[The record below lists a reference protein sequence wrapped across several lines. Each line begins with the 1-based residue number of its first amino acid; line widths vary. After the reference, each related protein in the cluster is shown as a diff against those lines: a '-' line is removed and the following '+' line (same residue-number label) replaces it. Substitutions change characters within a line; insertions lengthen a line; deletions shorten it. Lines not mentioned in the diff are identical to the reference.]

1 MMMTKQN
8 NSLKH
13 GSLRKVIS
21 VGFLLTFCLVG
32 VACSKQVATTNNNAV
47 VPENLKVQK
56 EEKGNLT
63 KEEYQALR
71 EALVKNG
78 LYINKDDTIGG
89 VFNLSDG
96 STMRVYRLDGDGNLF
111 GVVKVGDNKE
121 KIAKFDYASVLTFIE
136 RKESVSV
143 K

>member
-1 MMMTKQN
+1 MTTTKQN
-8 NSLKH
+8 NYSRH
-13 GSLRKVIS
+13 GLLRKAIS
-21 VGFLLTFCLVG
+21 IGFLLTFCVVG
-32 VACSKQVATTNNNAV
+32 VACSKQVASVDNNAE
-47 VPENLKVQK
+47 VPESLKVQK

-96 STMRVYRLDGDGNLF
+96 TTMRVYRLDGDGNLW
-111 GVVKVGDNKE
+111 GVVKVGENQE
-121 KIAKFDYASVLTFIE
+121 KIAVFDYISVLTYIE
-136 RKESVSV
+136 RKDSVSV
-143 K
+143 E

>member
-1 MMMTKQN
+1 MMMIKQN
-8 NSLKH
+8 NFLKR
-13 GSLRKVIS
+13 GLLRKAIS
-21 VGFLLTFCLVG
+21 IGFLLTFCVIG
-32 VACSKQVATTNNNAV
+32 VACSKQSSTVDNNAV
-47 VPENLKVQK
+47 VPESLKAQK
-56 EEKGNLT
+56 EETGNLT

-96 STMRVYRLDGDGNLF
+96 STMRVYRLDGDGNLW
-111 GVVKVGDNKE
+111 GVVKVGENQE
-121 KIAKFDYASVLTFIE
+121 KIAVFDYASVLTFIE

>member
-1 MMMTKQN
+1 MMMIKQN
-8 NSLKH
+8 NSLNR
-13 GSLRKVIS
+13 GLLRKAIS
-21 VGFLLTFCLVG
+21 IGFLLTFCVIG
-32 VACSKQVATTNNNAV
+32 VACSKQSSTVDNNAV
-47 VPENLKVQK
+47 VPESLKAQK
-56 EEKGNLT
+56 EETGNLT

-96 STMRVYRLDGDGNLF
+96 STMRVYRLDGDGNLW
-111 GVVKVGDNKE
+111 GVVKVGENQE
-121 KIAKFDYASVLTFIE
+121 KIAVFDYASVLTFIE

>member
-1 MMMTKQN
+1 MMMIKQN

-13 GSLRKVIS
+13 GLLRKAIS
-21 VGFLLTFCLVG
+21 IGFLLTFCVVG
-32 VACSKQVATTNNNAV
+32 VACSKQSSTVDNNAV
-47 VPENLKVQK
+47 VPESLKAQK

-63 KEEYQALR
+63 KEEYKALR
-71 EALVKNG
+71 KALVNNG

-96 STMRVYRLDGDGNLF
+96 STMRVYRLDGDGNLW
-111 GVVKVGDNKE
+111 GVVKVGENQE
-121 KIAKFDYASVLTFIE
+121 KIAVFDYASVLTFIE

>member
-1 MMMTKQN
+1 MMTTKQN
-8 NSLKH
+8 NYSKH
-13 GSLRKVIS
+13 GLLRKAIS
-21 VGFLLTFCLVG
+21 IGFLLTFCVVG
-32 VACSKQVATTNNNAV
+32 VACSKQVATVNTNV
-47 VPENLKVQK
+47 EVPDSLKVQK

-96 STMRVYRLDGDGNLF
+96 ATMRVYRLDGDGNLW
-111 GVVKVGDNKE
+111 GVVNVGENQE
-121 KIAKFDYASVLTFIE
+121 KIAVFDYVSVLTYIE
-136 RKESVSV
+136 RKDSAKVE
-143 K
+143 

>member
-1 MMMTKQN
+1 MMMIKQN
-8 NSLKH
+8 NSLNR
-13 GSLRKVIS
+13 GLLRKAIS
-21 VGFLLTFCLVG
+21 IGFLLTFCVIG
-32 VACSKQVATTNNNAV
+32 VACSKQVATVDNNAV
-47 VPENLKVQK
+47 VPDSLKAQK

-71 EALVKNG
+71 EALVQNG

-96 STMRVYRLDGDGNLF
+96 STMRVYRLDGDGNLW
-111 GVVKVGDNKE
+111 GVVKVGDNVE
-121 KIAKFDYASVLTFIE
+121 KVAMFDYASVLTFIE

>member
-1 MMMTKQN
+1 MMMIKQN
-8 NSLKH
+8 NSLKR

-21 VGFLLTFCLVG
+21 IGFLLTFCVVG
-32 VACSKQVATTNNNAV
+32 VACSKQGSTVDNNAV
-47 VPENLKVQK
+47 VPESLKAQK
-56 EEKGNLT
+56 EEQGSLT
-63 KEEYQALR
+63 KEEYQTLR

-96 STMRVYRLDGDGNLF
+96 STMRVYRLDGDGNLW
-111 GVVKVGDNKE
+111 GVVKVGENQE
-121 KIAKFDYASVLTFIE
+121 KIAVFDYASVLTFIE

>member
-111 GVVKVGDNKE
+111 GVVKVGENKE

>member
-1 MMMTKQN
+1 MMMIKQN
-8 NSLKH
+8 NSLNR
-13 GSLRKVIS
+13 GLLRKVIS
-21 VGFLLTFCLVG
+21 IGFLLTFCVVG
-32 VACSKQVATTNNNAV
+32 VACSKQVATVDNNAV
-47 VPENLKVQK
+47 VPESLKAQK
-56 EEKGNLT
+56 EEKGSLT

-71 EALVKNG
+71 EALVQNG

-96 STMRVYRLDGDGNLF
+96 STMRVYRLDGDGNLW
-111 GVVKVGDNKE
+111 GVVKVGDNVE
-121 KIAKFDYASVLTFIE
+121 KVAMFDYASVLTFIE

>member
-1 MMMTKQN
+1 MMMIKQN
-8 NSLKH
+8 NSLKR
-13 GSLRKVIS
+13 GLLRKAIS
-21 VGFLLTFCLVG
+21 IGFLLTFCVIG
-32 VACSKQVATTNNNAV
+32 VACSKQSSTVDNNAV
-47 VPENLKVQK
+47 VPESLKAQK
-56 EEKGNLT
+56 EEQGNLT
-63 KEEYQALR
+63 KEEYQTLR

-96 STMRVYRLDGDGNLF
+96 STMRVYRLDGDGNLW
-111 GVVKVGDNKE
+111 GVVKVGENQE
-121 KIAKFDYASVLTFIE
+121 KIAVFDYASVLTFIE

>member
-1 MMMTKQN
+1 MMMIKQN
-8 NSLKH
+8 NSLKR
-13 GSLRKVIS
+13 GLLRKAIS
-21 VGFLLTFCLVG
+21 IGFLLTFCVVG
-32 VACSKQVATTNNNAV
+32 VACSKQSSTVDNNAV
-47 VPENLKVQK
+47 VPESLKAQK

-63 KEEYQALR
+63 KEEYKALR
-71 EALVKNG
+71 KALVNNG

-96 STMRVYRLDGDGNLF
+96 STMRVYRLDGDGNLW
-111 GVVKVGDNKE
+111 GVVKVGENQE
-121 KIAKFDYASVLTFIE
+121 KIAVFDYASVLTFIE

>member
-1 MMMTKQN
+1 MMMIKQN

-13 GSLRKVIS
+13 GLLRKAIS
-21 VGFLLTFCLVG
+21 IGFLLTFCVVG
-32 VACSKQVATTNNNAV
+32 VACSKQSSTVDNNAV
-47 VPENLKVQK
+47 VPESLKAQK
-56 EEKGNLT
+56 EETGNLT

-96 STMRVYRLDGDGNLF
+96 STMRVYRLDGDGNLW
-111 GVVKVGDNKE
+111 GVVKVGDNVE
-121 KIAKFDYASVLTFIE
+121 KVAMFDYASVLTFIE

>member
-1 MMMTKQN
+1 MMMIKQN
-8 NSLKH
+8 NFLKR
-13 GSLRKVIS
+13 GLLRKAIS
-21 VGFLLTFCLVG
+21 IGFLLIFCVVG
-32 VACSKQVATTNNNAV
+32 VACSKQSSTVDNNAV
-47 VPENLKVQK
+47 VPESLKAQK
-56 EEKGNLT
+56 EEQGNLT

-96 STMRVYRLDGDGNLF
+96 STMRVYRLDGDGNLW
-111 GVVKVGDNKE
+111 GVVKVGENQE
-121 KIAKFDYASVLTFIE
+121 KIAVFDYASVLTFIE

>member
-1 MMMTKQN
+1 MMMIKQN
-8 NSLKH
+8 NSLNR
-13 GSLRKVIS
+13 GLLRKAIS
-21 VGFLLTFCLVG
+21 ISFLLVFCLVG
-32 VACSKQVATTNNNAV
+32 VACSKQVATIDNNAV
-47 VPENLKVQK
+47 VPENLKAQK
-56 EEKGNLT
+56 EETGNLT
-63 KEEYQALR
+63 KEEYKALR

-96 STMRVYRLDGDGNLF
+96 STMRVYRLDGDGNLW
-111 GVVKVGDNKE
+111 GVVKVGENQE
-121 KIAKFDYASVLTFIE
+121 KIAVFDYASVLTFIE

>member
-1 MMMTKQN
+1 MMMIKQN
-8 NSLKH
+8 NSLNR
-13 GSLRKVIS
+13 GLLRKAIS
-21 VGFLLTFCLVG
+21 ISFLLVFCLVG
-32 VACSKQVATTNNNAV
+32 VACSKQVATIDNNAV
-47 VPENLKVQK
+47 VPESLKAQK
-56 EEKGNLT
+56 EETGNLT
-63 KEEYQALR
+63 KEEYKALR

-96 STMRVYRLDGDGNLF
+96 STMRVYRLDGDGNLW
-111 GVVKVGDNKE
+111 GVVKVGENQE
-121 KIAKFDYASVLTFIE
+121 KIAVFDYASVLTFIE

>member
-1 MMMTKQN
+1 MMMIKQN
-8 NSLKH
+8 NSLNR
-13 GSLRKVIS
+13 GLLRKAIS
-21 VGFLLTFCLVG
+21 IGFLLTFCIVG
-32 VACSKQVATTNNNAV
+32 VACSKQVATVDNNAV
-47 VPENLKVQK
+47 VPESLKAQK

-96 STMRVYRLDGDGNLF
+96 STMRVYRLDGDGNLW
-111 GVVKVGDNKE
+111 GVVKVGDNVE
-121 KIAKFDYASVLTFIE
+121 KVAMFDYASVLTFIE

>member
-1 MMMTKQN
+1 MMMIKQN

-13 GSLRKVIS
+13 GFLRKAIS
-21 VGFLLTFCLVG
+21 IGFLLTFCVIG
-32 VACSKQVATTNNNAV
+32 VACSKQSSTVDNNAV
-47 VPENLKVQK
+47 VPESLKAQK
-56 EEKGNLT
+56 EETGNLT

-96 STMRVYRLDGDGNLF
+96 STMRVYRLDGDGNLW
-111 GVVKVGDNKE
+111 GVVKVGENQE
-121 KIAKFDYASVLTFIE
+121 KIAVFDYASVLTFIE

>member
-1 MMMTKQN
+1 MMIKQN
-8 NSLKH
+8 NSLNR
-13 GSLRKVIS
+13 GLLRKAIS
-21 VGFLLTFCLVG
+21 IGFLLTFCVVG
-32 VACSKQVATTNNNAV
+32 VACSKQVATVDNNAV
-47 VPENLKVQK
+47 VPESLKAQK

-63 KEEYQALR
+63 KEEYQSLR

-96 STMRVYRLDGDGNLF
+96 STMRVYRLDGDGNLW
-111 GVVKVGDNKE
+111 GVVKVGDNVE
-121 KIAKFDYASVLTFIE
+121 KVAMFDYASVLTFIE

>member
-1 MMMTKQN
+1 MMIKQN

-13 GSLRKVIS
+13 GLLRKAIS
-21 VGFLLTFCLVG
+21 IGFLLTFCVVG
-32 VACSKQVATTNNNAV
+32 VACSKQSSTVDNNAV
-47 VPENLKVQK
+47 VPESLKAQK
-56 EEKGNLT
+56 EETGNLT

-96 STMRVYRLDGDGNLF
+96 STMRVYRLDGDGNLW
-111 GVVKVGDNKE
+111 GVVKVGDNVE
-121 KIAKFDYASVLTFIE
+121 KVAMFDYASVLTFIE

>member
-1 MMMTKQN
+1 MMMIKQN
-8 NSLKH
+8 NSLNR
-13 GSLRKVIS
+13 GLLRKAIS
-21 VGFLLTFCLVG
+21 IGFLLTFCVVG
-32 VACSKQVATTNNNAV
+32 VACSKQVATVDNNAV
-47 VPENLKVQK
+47 VPDSLKAQK

-96 STMRVYRLDGDGNLF
+96 STMRVYRLDGDGNLW
-111 GVVKVGDNKE
+111 GVVKVGDNVE
-121 KIAKFDYASVLTFIE
+121 KVAMFDYASVLTFIE

>member
-1 MMMTKQN
+1 MMIKQN
-8 NSLKH
+8 NSLKR
-13 GSLRKVIS
+13 GLLRKAIS
-21 VGFLLTFCLVG
+21 ISFLLTFCVVG
-32 VACSKQVATTNNNAV
+32 VACSKQSSTVDNNAV
-47 VPENLKVQK
+47 VPESLKAQK
-56 EEKGNLT
+56 EETGNLT

-96 STMRVYRLDGDGNLF
+96 STMRVYRLDGDGNLW
-111 GVVKVGDNKE
+111 GVVKVGDNVE
-121 KIAKFDYASVLTFIE
+121 KVAMFDYASVLTFIE

>member
-1 MMMTKQN
+1 MMMIKQN
-8 NSLKH
+8 NSLKR
-13 GSLRKVIS
+13 GLLQKAIS
-21 VGFLLTFCLVG
+21 IGFLLTFCVIG
-32 VACSKQVATTNNNAV
+32 VACSKQSSTVDNNAV
-47 VPENLKVQK
+47 VPESLKAQK

-63 KEEYQALR
+63 KEEYKALR
-71 EALVKNG
+71 KALVNNG

-96 STMRVYRLDGDGNLF
+96 STMRVYRLDGDGNLW
-111 GVVKVGDNKE
+111 GVVKVGENQE
-121 KIAKFDYASVLTFIE
+121 KIAVFDYASVLTFIE

>member
-1 MMMTKQN
+1 MMMIKQN
-8 NSLKH
+8 NFLKR
-13 GSLRKVIS
+13 GLLRKAIS
-21 VGFLLTFCLVG
+21 IGFLLTFCVVG
-32 VACSKQVATTNNNAV
+32 VACSKQVATVDKSAV
-47 VPENLKVQK
+47 VPESLKAQK

-96 STMRVYRLDGDGNLF
+96 STMRVYRLDGDGNLW
-111 GVVKVGDNKE
+111 GVVKVGDNVE
-121 KIAKFDYASVLTFIE
+121 KIAMFDYASVLTFIE

>member
-1 MMMTKQN
+1 MMIKQN
-8 NSLKH
+8 NFLKR
-13 GSLRKVIS
+13 GLLRKAIS
-21 VGFLLTFCLVG
+21 IGFLLTFCVVG
-32 VACSKQVATTNNNAV
+32 VACSKQVATVDKSAV
-47 VPENLKVQK
+47 VPESLKAQK

-96 STMRVYRLDGDGNLF
+96 STMRVYRLDGDGNLW
-111 GVVKVGDNKE
+111 GVVKVGDNVE
-121 KIAKFDYASVLTFIE
+121 KIAMFDYASVLTFIE

>member
-1 MMMTKQN
+1 MMITKQN

-13 GSLRKVIS
+13 GLLRKAIS
-21 VGFLLTFCLVG
+21 IGFLLTFCVVG
-32 VACSKQVATTNNNAV
+32 VACSKQVASVDNNAE
-47 VPENLKVQK
+47 VPESLKVQK

-96 STMRVYRLDGDGNLF
+96 TTMRVYRLDEDGNLW
-111 GVVKVGDNKE
+111 GVVKVGENQE
-121 KIAKFDYASVLTFIE
+121 KIAVFDYISVLTYIE
-136 RKESVSV
+136 RKDSVSV
-143 K
+143 E

>member
-1 MMMTKQN
+1 MMMIKQN
-8 NSLKH
+8 NFLKH
-13 GSLRKVIS
+13 GLLRKAIS
-21 VGFLLTFCLVG
+21 IGFLLTFCVVG
-32 VACSKQVATTNNNAV
+32 VACSKQVATVDNNAV
-47 VPENLKVQK
+47 VPESLKAQK
-56 EEKGNLT
+56 EEQGNLT

-96 STMRVYRLDGDGNLF
+96 STMRVYRLDGDGNLW
-111 GVVKVGDNKE
+111 GVVKVGDNVE
-121 KIAKFDYASVLTFIE
+121 KVAMFDYASVLTFIE

>member
-1 MMMTKQN
+1 MMIKQN
-8 NSLKH
+8 NSLKR
-13 GSLRKVIS
+13 GLLRKAIS
-21 VGFLLTFCLVG
+21 IGFLLTFCVIG
-32 VACSKQVATTNNNAV
+32 VACSKQSSTVDNNAV
-47 VPENLKVQK
+47 VPESLKAQK
-56 EEKGNLT
+56 EEQGNLT
-63 KEEYQALR
+63 KEEYQTLR

-96 STMRVYRLDGDGNLF
+96 STMRVYRLDGDGNLW
-111 GVVKVGDNKE
+111 GVVKVGENQE
-121 KIAKFDYASVLTFIE
+121 KIAVFDYASVLTFIE

>member
-1 MMMTKQN
+1 MMMIKQN
-8 NSLKH
+8 NSLKR
-13 GSLRKVIS
+13 GLLRKAIS
-21 VGFLLTFCLVG
+21 IGFLLTFCVVG
-32 VACSKQVATTNNNAV
+32 VACSKQSSTVDNNAV
-47 VPENLKVQK
+47 VPESLKAQK
-56 EEKGNLT
+56 EEEGSLT

-71 EALVKNG
+71 EALVQNG

-96 STMRVYRLDGDGNLF
+96 STMRVYRLDGDGNLW
-111 GVVKVGDNKE
+111 GVVKVGDNVE
-121 KIAKFDYASVLTFIE
+121 KVAMFDYASVLTFIE